1 VKEDE
6 TLDFNSFIIDITMI
20 LEREKDVA
28 TPIS

>member
-1 VKEDE
+1 VKEDG